1 MTRADR
7 PRGVPT
13 AYAMVAASY
22 IIIGLSGTLVTWA
35 TAPAS
40 LLLVLRYAVAVV
52 AIVIVLGRPRR
63 LKCLLQRD
71 LWPRL
76 LLMGFLDA
84 VALLFYFYA
93 VREAGVAIG
102 TVFLFSQPV
111 WIAILAPRLLGSRTE
126 PVVYVAIAIALVG
139 LGIILA
145 PALSGSLHVSV
156 WGLIAG
162 LLSGWAYAGF
172 ALLVKGLTQRMD
184 SAAMVLS
191 ECAMDCVFL
200 LPLAL
205 WQTLSVGYALTQR
218 DLLVALILGLVCTA
232 LAYSLWMEGVRHVR
246 MQHSAVL
253 GFLSPVAAPLF
264 AWALIGQA
272 ISVYTAIGG
281 ALVLIAG
288 VLVVTRGEED
298 VETEPPV

>member
-1 MTRADR
+1 MSPAGRS
-7 PRGVPT
+7 RG
-13 AYAMVAASY
+13 AASGYAMVAASY

-40 LLLVLRYAVAVV
+40 LLLVLRYAIAVV
-52 AIVIVLGRPRR
+52 AILIVLGRPRR
-63 LKCLLQRD
+63 LRCLRERD

-76 LLMGFLDA
+76 VLMGFFDA

-111 WIAILAPRLLGSRTE
+111 WIAILAPRFLKSRTE
-126 PVVYVAIAIALVG
+126 PVVYAAIVIALIG
-139 LGIILA
+139 LAIILA

-156 WGLIAG
+156 WGLVAG

-172 ALLVKGLTQRMD
+172 ALLVKDLTHRMD

-191 ECAMDCVFL
+191 ECSMDCLFL

-205 WQTLSVGYALTQR
+205 WQTLSTGYALTQR
-218 DLLVALILGLVCTA
+218 DLLVAVILGLVCTA
-232 LAYSLWMEGVRHVR
+232 LAYSLWMEGVRYIR

-264 AWALIGQA
+264 AWVLIGQA

-281 ALVLIAG
+281 ALVLTAG
-288 VLVVTRGEED
+288 VLVVVRGEQD